1 MECHG
6 LKPQHEILDLDSLE
20 SGGGQAQPYTMR
32 FKTYTMRFKPHFKRN
47 LSLSIGITGYLE
59 ALKLSSSSK

>member
-6 LKPQHEILDLDSLE
+6 LKSQHEIPGLDLDSLE

-32 FKTYTMRFKPHFKRN
+32 FKTCKMRFKPHFKRN
-47 LSLSIGITGYLE
+47 LSVSIGITGYLE
-59 ALKLSSSSK
+59 AL